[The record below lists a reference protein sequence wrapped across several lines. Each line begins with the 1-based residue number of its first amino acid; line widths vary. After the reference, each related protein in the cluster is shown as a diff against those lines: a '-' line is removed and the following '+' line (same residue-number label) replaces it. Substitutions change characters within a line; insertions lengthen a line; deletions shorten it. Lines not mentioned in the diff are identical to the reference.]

1 MNVPAADT
9 SAGPR
14 IRPATPADMARVCEI
29 YRHHVLTGTAT
40 FELIPPTVEEM
51 QGRFAAVCEKGF
63 PWLVIETEAQGGA
76 RAGDRTIAGYA
87 YATSFRPR
95 PAYAWTVED
104 SIYLDPAAGGRGF
117 GRALL
122 TRLIADC
129 EAIGLRQMIA
139 VIGDSANTPSIGL
152 HRALG
157 FVDAGLQ
164 RAVGLKFGRWLDTVT
179 MQRALGEGGASI
191 PQSPPRMPRVSS

>member
-1 MNVPAADT
+1 MSAAAADT
-9 SAGPR
+9 PAGPQ
-14 IRPATPADMARVCEI
+14 IRPATPDDLVRVCDI

-40 FELIPPTVEEM
+40 FELVPPTPDEM
-51 QGRFAAVCEKGF
+51 RARHAAVADKGY
-63 PWLVIETEAQGGA
+63 PWLVAEIDG
-76 RAGDRTIAGYA
+76 IVIGYA
-87 YATSFRPR
+87 YATVFRPR

-104 SIYLDPAAGGRGF
+104 SIYLDPAATGRGV

-122 TRLIADC
+122 TRLIAEC

-139 VIGDSANTPSIGL
+139 VIGDSANTPSIAL

-157 FVDAGLQ
+157 FADAGLQ

-179 MQRALGEGGASI
+179 LQRALGAGGGSVPAA
-191 PQSPPRMPRVSS
+191 PPRAYPGMK

>member
-1 MNVPAADT
+1 MSAAAADT
-9 SAGPR
+9 PAGPR
-14 IRPATPADMARVCEI
+14 IRPATPADMPRVCEI

-40 FELIPPTVEEM
+40 FELAPPTPEEM
-51 QGRFAAVCEKGF
+51 AARYDAVSQKGF
-63 PWLVIETEAQGGA
+63 PWLVIEAGLGGA
-76 RAGDRTIAGYA
+76 ARAVAGYA

-104 SIYLDPAAGGRGF
+104 SIYLDPAATGRGL

-122 TRLIADC
+122 ARLIAEC

-139 VIGDSANTPSIGL
+139 VIGDSANTPSIAL

-157 FVDAGLQ
+157 FADAGVQ
-164 RAVGLKFGRWLDTVT
+164 HAVGLKFGRWLDTVT
-179 MQRALGEGGASI
+179 LQRALGEGAAGI
-191 PQSPPRMPRVSS
+191 PPSPPGRFPASS

>member
-1 MNVPAADT
+1 VSASAADT
-9 SAGPR
+9 PAGQR
-14 IRPATPADMARVCEI
+14 IRPATPADMPRVCDI

-40 FELIPPTVEEM
+40 FELVPPTPEEM
-51 QGRFAAVCEKGF
+51 HARHAAVAGKGY
-63 PWLVIETEAQGGA
+63 PWLVIEARFGGA
-76 RAGDRTIAGYA
+76 GPVLAGYA
-87 YATSFRPR
+87 YVTSFRPR

-104 SIYLDPAAGGRGF
+104 SIYLDPAAAGRGL

-122 TRLIADC
+122 SRLIAEC
-129 EAIGLRQMIA
+129 ESIGLRQMIA
-139 VIGDSANTPSIGL
+139 VIGDSANTPSIAL

-157 FVDAGLQ
+157 FADAGVQ

-191 PQSPPRMPRVSS
+191 PPSPPGRSPVSS